1 LFFLLDFYLGWSQRL
16 YLSHVMRLFQ
26 RKNFGLLFLAGS
38 VPSVLPF
45 AFMSDPDEALVV
57 AAIGA
62 AVGLF
67 VVGVVKTRLTRTN
80 PFTSGLEN
88 VAVAGVGAVISYYIG
103 LGYDTFV
110 G

>member
-1 LFFLLDFYLGWSQRL
+1 MELMKAFEFGVIDEGRRSPFLAMAMS
-16 YLSHVMRLFQ
+16 
-26 RKNFGLLFLAGS
+26 GLLFLAGS
-38 VPSVLPF
+38 LPSVLPF

-67 VVGVVKTRLTRTN
+67 IVGVVKTRLTRTS
-80 PFTSGLEN
+80 PLKSGLEN
-88 VAVAGVGAVISYYIG
+88 VAVAGVGAIVSYFIG